1 MSKAATATLVVGP
14 RWIGD
19 MVMAQALFM
28 DLHARRPG
36 VVVDVVAPG
45 WSLPLLER
53 MPEVRRGIE
62 LETAHGE
69 FGLRK
74 RRALGRS
81 LRAAKYGQAIVLPR
95 SMKAALVPFF
105 ARIPRRTGFRG
116 EYRFGL
122 LNDIRPFD
130 DDRLDQTVKRF
141 LELGREQG
149 EAASIVIPSP
159 HLRSDA
165 ARLDALSRQLGIP
178 SGLPIVAVMP
188 GAEYGSAK
196 RWPVERFGE
205 LVQRLARRRCAVVLL
220 GSAKEAEIGAAVA
233 AIADSRQVLNL
244 CGKTALVDAVDI
256 LAAAAIALSNDSG
269 LLHVAAAVGIPV
281 VALYGSSTP
290 DFTPPLTRK
299 ATVIYERVDCSPCFE
314 RTCPLQHFAC
324 MHAISVDKVERAL
337 TARLALD

>member
-1 MSKAATATLVVGP
+1 VTSNDSVLVVGP
-14 RWIGD
+14 SWVGD
-19 MVMAQALFM
+19 MVMSQALFM
-28 DLHARRPG
+28 ALHARRPG

-62 LETAHGE
+62 LDTAHGE

-74 RRALGRS
+74 RRALGRL
-81 LRAAKYGQAIVLPR
+81 LRATKYGQAIVLPR

-130 DDRLDQTVKRF
+130 DNRLDQTVKRF
-141 LELGREQG
+141 LELGLEPG
-149 EAASIVIPSP
+149 EAAPTVIPTP

-165 ARLDALSRQLGIP
+165 ARRDALSRQLGIP
-178 SGLPIVAVMP
+178 SGLPIVAIMP
-188 GAEYGSAK
+188 GAEYGPAK

-205 LVQRLARRRCAVVLL
+205 LAQRLARRRCAIVLL
-220 GSAKEAEIGAAVA
+220 GSAKEADIGAAVA
-233 AIADSRQVLNL
+233 AIADSPQVLNL

-269 LLHVAAAVGIPV
+269 LMHVAAAVGIPV

-290 DFTPPLTRK
+290 DFTPPLTRN

-314 RTCPLQHFAC
+314 RACPLQHFAC
-324 MHAISVDKVERAL
+324 MHAISVDQVERAL
-337 TARLALD
+337 TAQLVLD